1 MEISILELQEWTDGR
16 DPDSDW
22 VMTALLVACPLPYEK
37 FDNTSTDFRDTS
49 TIVTLYFYIPAVQ

>member
-1 MEISILELQEWTDGR
+1 MKPVVTKSIHHTFIF
-16 DPDSDW
+16 PDKNFEHI
-22 VMTALLVACPLPYEK
+22 PYEK